1 MNKQVLSRLKQPS
14 SWASI
19 AAVAAIFLPVTPEQL
34 QAAVQVAAVVAGAA
48 GVLLN
53 ERGDKPAA
61 GEGAG
66 DDGQ

>member
-1 MNKQVLSRLKQPS
+1 MNKQVLQRLKEPS

-19 AAVAAIFLPVTPEQL
+19 AAVMAIFLPVTPDQV

-48 GVLLN
+48 GVLLK
-53 ERGDKPAA
+53 ERGDKPAS

-66 DDGQ
+66 DGR